1 MAESADERAAVREAV
16 EAIFAEKTC
25 DEWEA
30 EIGGEETMFATVNTV
45 SEALE
50 DSQIEAREL
59 VVEDGA
65 PRVGSPVRGSEGVPG
80 AEGPAPEHGEHTDDV
95 LREAGYTDDELARL
109 WDDGVIR

>member
-1 MAESADERAAVREAV
+1 M
-16 EAIFAEKTC
+16 
-25 DEWEA
+25 
-30 EIGGEETMFATVNTV
+30 
-45 SEALE
+45 
-50 DSQIEAREL
+50 

-109 WDDGVIR
+109 REDGVVR